1 MTSHKS
7 GVHEIDGAHFPALRA
22 FLRGYFHED
31 MAEEYGSTE
40 EAVRQFCEDADSG
53 ERKAVEAEWK
63 RFMEQTH
70 GQPLKTVN
78 ELLTRSLGS
87 SCTLAT
93 PEELL
98 KISEAFRVCNSG
110 TRS

>member
-1 MTSHKS
+1 MAGDKS
-7 GVHEIDGAHFPALRA
+7 DLHDIDGAHFPALRA

-63 RFMEQTH
+63 RFLEQTH
-70 GQPLKTVN
+70 GQPLKTINQLLTKKLGSASVLRTEQ
-78 ELLTRSLGS
+78 ELLD
-87 SCTLAT
+87 
-93 PEELL
+93 
-98 KISEAFRVCNSG
+98 ISEAFHACGSRP
-110 TRS
+110 RS

>member
-1 MTSHKS
+1 MSSHKS
-7 GVHEIDGAHFPALRA
+7 DVTRIDGAHFPALRA

-31 MAEEYGSTE
+31 LDAEYGSTE

-53 ERKAVEAEWK
+53 ERQAVEAEWK
-63 RFMEQTH
+63 RFLEQTH

-78 ELLTRSLGS
+78 QLLTKNLGS
-87 SCTLAT
+87 SRTLAS

-98 KISEAFRVCNSG
+98 KISEAFRAC
-110 TRS
+110 RSSS

>member
-1 MTSHKS
+1 MTSQQS
-7 GVHEIDGAHFPALRA
+7 ANHEIDGAHFPALRA

-40 EAVRQFCEDADSG
+40 EAVRQFCEDADSS
-53 ERKAVEAEWK
+53 ERRAVEAEWK
-63 RFMEQTH
+63 RFLEQTH

-78 ELLTRSLGS
+78 QLLTKNLGS
-87 SCTLAT
+87 SRALAT

-98 KISEAFRVCNSG
+98 KISEAFRACGGAS
-110 TRS
+110 RS

>member
-1 MTSHKS
+1 MSSHKS
-7 GVHEIDGAHFPALRA
+7 DLGEIDGAHFPALRA

-53 ERKAVEAEWK
+53 ERKAVESEWT
-63 RFMEQTH
+63 RFLEQTQ

-78 ELLTRSLGS
+78 ELLTKRLGS
-87 SCTLAT
+87 SRSLAT
-93 PEELL
+93 SEELS
-98 KISEAFRVCNSG
+98 KISEAFRSCGSG
-110 TRS
+110 SRA

>member
-1 MTSHKS
+1 MTSHKLD
-7 GVHEIDGAHFPALRA
+7 VQQIDGAHFPALRA

-53 ERKAVEAEWK
+53 EREAVEAEWQ
-63 RFMEQTH
+63 RFVQQTQ
-70 GQPLKTVN
+70 GQPLKTLN
-78 ELLTRSLGS
+78 QLLTKNLGS
-87 SCTLAT
+87 SRTLAS

-98 KISEAFRVCNSG
+98 KISEAFRSCDHH
-110 TRS
+110 